1 MLDSMRH
8 CKLDRADCM
17 FFVEALASESSYS
30 TCYLTSRLQ
39 KSCQAPS
46 CCCKPVAAMDVM
58 DRLSANKLATPTQC
72 LNSGL
77 SSKQALVFR
86 TLVCQLRSL
95 KQIGTSDPNSGVA
108 TCQPGNVS
116 LVRNLQHVPFLAVNT
131 NKLDKLQALAGVSS
145 SACSC

>member
-1 MLDSMRH
+1 MLNLLSH
-8 CKLDRADCM
+8 VKVAEVLPGTKL
-17 FFVEALASESSYS
+17 
-30 TCYLTSRLQ
+30 
-39 KSCQAPS
+39 
-46 CCCKPVAAMDVM
+46 CCKPVAPIDMM
-58 DRLSANKLATPTQC
+58 NRLSANKLAMPSQC

-116 LVRNLQHVPFLAVNT
+116 LVRNLQHVLFLAVNA
-131 NKLDKLQALAGVSS
+131 NKLDKLQALAGVLSN
-145 SACSC
+145 ACSC